1 MGTFLVTQM
10 ATSGTLIITF
20 WTPKLKT
27 KKIQNSKDITGT
39 GIIMQRIAH
48 KGMITV
54 MANALN

>member
-1 MGTFLVTQM
+1 M

-20 WTPKLKT
+20 WTPKHKT
-27 KKIQNSKDITGT
+27 IEIQNSKDITVT